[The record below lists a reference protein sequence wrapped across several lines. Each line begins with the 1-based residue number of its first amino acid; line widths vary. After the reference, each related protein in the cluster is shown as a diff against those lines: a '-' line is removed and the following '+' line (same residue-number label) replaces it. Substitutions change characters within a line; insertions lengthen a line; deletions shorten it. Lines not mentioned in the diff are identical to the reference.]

1 MSIHPLTAA
10 KWVCQERGWSAT
22 NLEIN
27 KILYIAHLAYLGRN
41 SGSEPLVS
49 ERFEA
54 WDYGPVLP
62 SVYHRAKAFG
72 NGPVQDVFHSF
83 PAMDESKECQTIR
96 ETVNSVRGKTPGE
109 LVAITHWENGAW
121 AKHYRPGAKGIVIP
135 NPDIFAEYRARVD

>member
-1 MSIHPLTAA
+1 MAIHPLTAA
-10 KWVCQERGWSAT
+10 KWVCLARGWSAT

-27 KILYIAHLAYLGRN
+27 KTLYIAQLAFLGRN
-41 SGSEPLVS
+41 KGIEPLVS

-83 PAMDESKECQTIR
+83 PATDDSAECQIIR
-96 ETVNSVRGKTPGE
+96 ETVTSLQNKSPGE
-109 LVAITHWENGAW
+109 LVAITHWEKGAW
-121 AKHYRPGAKGIVIP
+121 ARHYRPGAKGIVIP
-135 NPDIFAEYRARVD
+135 NSDIFAEYRERVG